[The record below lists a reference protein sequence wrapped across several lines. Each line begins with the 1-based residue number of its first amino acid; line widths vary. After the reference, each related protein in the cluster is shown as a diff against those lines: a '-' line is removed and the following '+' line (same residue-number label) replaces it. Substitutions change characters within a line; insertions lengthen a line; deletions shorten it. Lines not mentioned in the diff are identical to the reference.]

1 MADSHNVISVKFLHL
16 SDSLTPLSPPHVQP
30 YVDCSEEELRSIYV
44 VVKNEQLIR
53 ISRGQDKHDPSL
65 PYYELYK

>member
-1 MADSHNVISVKFLHL
+1 
-16 SDSLTPLSPPHVQP
+16 
-30 YVDCSEEELRSIYV
+30 

-53 ISRGQDKHDPSL
+53 ISRAPGQDKHDPSL